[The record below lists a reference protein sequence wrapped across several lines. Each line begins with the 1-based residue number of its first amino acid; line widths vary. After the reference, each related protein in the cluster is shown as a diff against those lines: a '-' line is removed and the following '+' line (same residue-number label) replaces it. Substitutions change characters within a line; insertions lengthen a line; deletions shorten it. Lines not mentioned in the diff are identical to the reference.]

1 MEEMRYSRKRKLGW
15 SVVSVLF
22 IGIMSFSC
30 APRKNIQKDN
40 YSVEFNKIQ
49 GKYGTYLVLTPRD
62 GSGHTAPVFT
72 YVNGLLFDNYSNGR
86 LQDSLVLEVKPDMNI
101 NAQVYS
107 LGYKPL
113 EINNLKLQR
122 GDSVNIN
129 VKMMW
134 SNEPLHESNLGH

>member
-1 MEEMRYSRKRKLGW
+1 MKRNW
-15 SVVSVLF
+15 SIILF
-22 IGIMSFSC
+22 LLIQIMSFSC